1 MVEAVRILSA
11 EKEFFALEKM
21 IAAGIN
27 CKNNEATL
35 LQICLNL
42 VAFFFF
48 FTRLLLREREGIK
61 TIQCDR
67 FVISKPGRR
76 TERQLPDC
84 PGLDLES

>member
-42 VAFFFF
+42 VAFFFS
-48 FTRLLLREREGIK
+48 LQDYYSEKERE
-61 TIQCDR
+61 
-67 FVISKPGRR
+67 
-76 TERQLPDC
+76 
-84 PGLDLES
+84 